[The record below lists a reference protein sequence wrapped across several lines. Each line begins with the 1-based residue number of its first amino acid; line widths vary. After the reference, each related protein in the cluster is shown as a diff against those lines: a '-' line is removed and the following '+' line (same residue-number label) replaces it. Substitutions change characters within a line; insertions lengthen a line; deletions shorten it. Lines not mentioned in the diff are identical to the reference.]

1 MPVLISDL
9 LAVPALGLRPLTSH
23 CSRVDHPI
31 TWVSTTE
38 LPDPLPFLGGGEL
51 VMTTGMLERSEED
64 WRGLVR
70 RLADLPVAAVCFGVG
85 LVHQAVPDVVVSAAE
100 DSGLALVS
108 SPVEVPF
115 VQISRWVADRLFA
128 EQYDAVQA
136 MVTVQDRLVKELL
149 SHNGLRGLL
158 RRLHRELQCGAVA
171 VLAADGRVVDR
182 FPARGEYKPAP
193 AGDARGATSVPIVVD
208 DVPVA
213 TLCTQE
219 PTALPEVLAFAA
231 TILGLEVAR
240 QQAVLTGRRELLGQ
254 VLEDVLHRTASEG
267 DAKRRLAAYGI
278 AAEEVHTVVVARVSG
293 PPERLRRLPWT
304 LGPLLERAGDRLPT
318 ALVDDGVVV
327 VVPSDVDAG
336 HTAAVVAGHLALL
349 DAKVRVGVGE
359 ARRGLSGLRL
369 GYFEARQAAQTGPGV
384 HRAAPLSVTGLLLG
398 NLDLPLRELGHGV
411 LAPLLEHD
419 MRSGGDLVTTLRS
432 YLANDCQPAATAAD
446 LVLHRNSLRYRLA
459 LIERLTGRDLDR
471 LTDRMELWLALS
483 AYDAG

>member
-1 MPVLISDL
+1 VLISVL
-9 LAVPALGLRPLTSH
+9 LAAPALGRLPLTSH
-23 CSRVDHPI
+23 CSRLDRPI

-64 WRGLVR
+64 WTDLVR
-70 RLADLPVAAVCFGVG
+70 RLADLPVAALCFGVG
-85 LVHQAVPDVVVSAAE
+85 LVHHAVPGPVVSAAE

-136 MVTVQDRLVKELL
+136 MVTVQDQLVKELL

-158 RRLHRELQCGAVA
+158 RRLHRELHCGAVT
-171 VLAADGRVVDR
+171 VLAADGRVIDGY
-182 FPARGEYKPAP
+182 PARDDHRSAHVADP
-193 AGDARGATSVPIVVD
+193 RGAASVPIVVD

-219 PTALPEVLAFAA
+219 PTTSPEVLAFAA

-254 VLEDVLHRTASEG
+254 VLEDVLHRTASEA
-267 DAKRRLAAYGI
+267 DAKRRLATYGI
-278 AAEEVHTVVVARVSG
+278 AADAEHAMVVARVSG
-293 PPERLRRLPWT
+293 TADRLRRLPWT
-304 LGPLLERAGDRLPT
+304 LGPLLERSGDRLPT
-318 ALVDDGVVV
+318 ALIDDSVVV
-327 VVPSDVDAG
+327 VVPSGVDAG
-336 HTAAVVAGHLALL
+336 EAADVVAGHLALI
-349 DAKVRVGVGE
+349 DPGVRVGVGE
-359 ARRGLSGLRL
+359 PRRGVSGLRL
-369 GYFEARQAAQTGPGV
+369 GYFEARQAAQGGPGV

-398 NLDLPLRELGHGV
+398 NLDLPLQELGRGV
-411 LAPLLEHD
+411 LAPLLDHD
-419 MRSGGDLVTTLRS
+419 ARGGGELVTTLRA
-432 YLANDCQPAATAAD
+432 YLVNDCQPAATAAE
-446 LVLHRNSLRYRLA
+446 LVLHRNSLRYRLD

-471 LTDRMELWLALS
+471 LTDRMELWLAL
-483 AYDAG
+483 AALDAG